1 MSYGNGLMHVG
12 NGGRSYLHHTGGMV
26 SFSSSFHVD
35 VASGV
40 GAFASSTISAFAE
53 YRPRLLTRFA
63 VDALT
68 NALGRQAAARAAA
81 ADVPLANAAAYVG
94 RYSGPAGAF
103 EVRAGR
109 AADDRRRTAQ
119 SARAAAVGRRHVPHD
134 PSLRSA
140 NSR

>member
-1 MSYGNGLMHVG
+1 MTYGNGLMHVG

-40 GAFASSTISAFAE
+40 GAFASSTISAFVE

-68 NALGRQAAARAAA
+68 NARGGRP
-81 ADVPLANAAAYVG
+81 VP
-94 RYSGPAGAF
+94 
-103 EVRAGR
+103 
-109 AADDRRRTAQ
+109 
-119 SARAAAVGRRHVPHD
+119 AAAVAERDGPNAASLCRHIIRALPAPSRCAPARR
-134 PSLRSA
+134 
-140 NSR
+140 